1 MNIIIEIK
9 NRIWWLWDCILEVRL
24 MSYFEWRYQFVEM
37 KNFIEDTKEKDLKM
51 IKYLKIISKIK
62 KRLKWL
68 LYMIRNKKLVSYNRY
83 ISFQPRLEDILG
95 KVLKMKKI

>member
-37 KNFIEDTKEKDLKM
+37 KNFIEYIKELN
-51 IKYLKIISKIK
+51 KYET
-62 KRLKWL
+62 
-68 LYMIRNKKLVSYNRY
+68 NN
-83 ISFQPRLEDILG
+83 
-95 KVLKMKKI
+95 